1 MREKNIFFQNI
12 QQFEDVL
19 EDEEDS
25 LYNFLLFFDGKYLV
39 FIVVD
44 ELEDVME
51 LGDFFQLMEKLI
63 VEFMQQ
69 LISDSFDIEDVESEL
84 EV

>member
-51 LGDFFQLMEKLI
+51 LGDFFQLMEKLF

-69 LISDSFDIEDVESEL
+69 LISDSFDIEDVELEL

>member
-44 ELEDVME
+44 ELEDGME
-51 LGDFFQLMEKLI
+51 LGDLFQLMEKLI

-69 LISDSFDIEDVESEL
+69 LISDSFDIEDVELEL

>member
-69 LISDSFDIEDVESEL
+69 LISDSFDIEDVELEL

>member
-69 LISDSFDIEDVESEL
+69 LISDSFDNEDVELEL

>member
-69 LISDSFDIEDVESEL
+69 LFSDSFDIEDVESEL

>member
-44 ELEDVME
+44 ELEDGME
-51 LGDFFQLMEKLI
+51 LGDLFQLMEKLI